1 MGNSDND
8 QFTGFFKK
16 EGWKGLKSVKKRTSL
31 IEGRE
36 EKLILSSRTEKK
48 TLHLGADKKNDP
60 FTSSSIKQA
69 GLEVG
74 KKLEFKQTLIRAS
87 RQGKRLIFFQTS
99 MLI

>member
-1 MGNSDND
+1 M
-8 QFTGFFKK
+8 
-16 EGWKGLKSVKKRTSL
+16 KSVKKRTSF

-36 EKLILSSRTEKK
+36 EKLILSSRADKK

-60 FTSSSIKQA
+60 FTSSFIKQA

-74 KKLEFKQTLIRAS
+74 KKLEFEQTLIRAS

>member
-1 MGNSDND
+1 M
-8 QFTGFFKK
+8 
-16 EGWKGLKSVKKRTSL
+16 
-31 IEGRE
+31 
-36 EKLILSSRTEKK
+36 ILSSRADKK

-74 KKLEFKQTLIRAS
+74 KKLEFEQTLIRAS

-99 MLI
+99 MLVL

>member
-1 MGNSDND
+1 MTNFQD
-8 QFTGFFKK
+8 FFNKK
-16 EGWKGLKSVKKRTSL
+16 DGRGWKAENKRISC

-36 EKLILSSRTEKK
+36 EKLILSSRADKK

-74 KKLEFKQTLIRAS
+74 KKLEFEQTLIRAS
-87 RQGKRLIFFQTS
+87 RQGKRLIFFQMS
-99 MLI
+99 MLV

>member
-1 MGNSDND
+1 M
-8 QFTGFFKK
+8 
-16 EGWKGLKSVKKRTSL
+16 KSVKKRTSF

-36 EKLILSSRTEKK
+36 EKLILSSRADKK

-74 KKLEFKQTLIRAS
+74 KKLEFEQTLIS

-99 MLI
+99 MLV